1 MQAIEVVKSGG
12 GFVSGPEGDQYVYHF
27 EQLTPD
33 GKGTGE
39 FVTLGSATP
48 IKFEDFHRLSVKI

>member
-1 MQAIEVVKSGG
+1 MQAIEVVKCGS
-12 GFVSGPEGDQYVYHF
+12 GFVSGPEGDQHIYHF

-39 FVTLGSATP
+39 FITLGSSTP
-48 IKFEDFHRLSVKI
+48 IKFEASHRLSVKI